1 MKNLRLVTHNLI
13 PCFIPQEKFPERI
26 IGESP
31 IVHSYIYGAN
41 LESYDASP
49 IKNAAGRVSETCMN
63 FKNHAEFSSE
73 VCMIFENRA
82 EFSFEVCMNS
92 KNHAE
97 FSLEDCMISENHAEF
112 SSPYTV
118 FFGQMAALEPSN
130 LTFPIKNI
138 NIN

>member
-63 FKNHAEFSSE
+63 FKNHAEFS
-73 VCMIFENRA
+73 
-82 EFSFEVCMNS
+82 
-92 KNHAE
+92 
-97 FSLEDCMISENHAEF
+97 LEDCMISENHAEF